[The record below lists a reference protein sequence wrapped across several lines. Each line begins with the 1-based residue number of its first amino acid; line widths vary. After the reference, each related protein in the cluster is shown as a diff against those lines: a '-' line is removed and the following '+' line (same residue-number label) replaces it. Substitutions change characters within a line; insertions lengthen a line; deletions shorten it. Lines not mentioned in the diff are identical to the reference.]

1 MRGRRPLCLVCRRP
15 PGALFHTPMD
25 NAAMSTGH
33 DAWTRRMLTG
43 GAIGGPLFVA
53 VFSVEGVRREG
64 YDPLREPV
72 SALALGERG
81 WVQRTNFVA
90 TGMLMLA
97 CSRGLGRLPA
107 DHPAASR
114 WGARLLG
121 LYAIGLVGAGVFV
134 TDPVEYGA
142 PGPAT
147 PIEPSQRGVLHEL
160 FSLQV
165 FAALGIA
172 ALTYASRFARTRR
185 PAWAVMSALAG
196 VLVPGGLVVFGQA
209 LAGEGGLRPIAGLI
223 QRLTICAGWS
233 WISALALAARRME
246 PRP

>member
-1 MRGRRPLCLVCRRP
+1 MRR
-15 PGALFHTPMD
+15 MD
-25 NAAMSTGH
+25 NAAMFTRH
-33 DAWTRRMLTG
+33 DAWTRLLLTG

-53 VFSVEGVRREG
+53 VFTVEGARREG

-81 WVQRTNFVA
+81 WVQRTNFLA
-90 TGMLMLA
+90 TGILMLA

-114 WGARLLG
+114 WGARLVG
-121 LYAIGLVGAGVFV
+121 LYAIGLVWAGVFV

-142 PGPAT
+142 PEPGT
-147 PIEPSQRGVLHEL
+147 EMEPSQHGMLHGL

-165 FAALGIA
+165 FAALGMA
-172 ALTYASRFARTRR
+172 GLTYASRFARTRK
-185 PAWAVMSALAG
+185 PVWAGMSALIG

-209 LAGEGGLRPIAGLI
+209 LSRDGGLRPVAGLI
-223 QRLTICAGWS
+223 QRLAICAGWS
-233 WISALALAARRME
+233 WVSALALAAPRME
-246 PRP
+246 PRAS

>member
-1 MRGRRPLCLVCRRP
+1 MGTR
-15 PGALFHTPMD
+15 
-25 NAAMSTGH
+25 H
-33 DAWTRRMLTG
+33 DAWTRLLLTG
-43 GAIGGPLFVA
+43 GAIGGPLFIA
-53 VFSVEGVRREG
+53 VFTVEGARREG

-81 WVQRTNFVA
+81 WVQRANFLA

-114 WGARLLG
+114 WGARLVG

-142 PGPAT
+142 PEPGIAMGPNR
-147 PIEPSQRGVLHEL
+147 RGMLHEL

-165 FAALGIA
+165 FAALGMA
-172 ALTYASRFARTRR
+172 GLTYASRFARTRK
-185 PAWAVMSALAG
+185 PAWAVMSALTG

-209 LAGEGGLRPIAGLI
+209 LSRDGGRRPVAGLI

-233 WISALALAARRME
+233 WVSALALAVRHME
-246 PRP
+246 PRAS

>member
-1 MRGRRPLCLVCRRP
+1 MG
-15 PGALFHTPMD
+15 
-25 NAAMSTGH
+25 TGH
-33 DAWTRRMLTG
+33 DGWTRLLLAG
-43 GAIGGPLFVA
+43 GAIGGPLFIA
-53 VFSVEGVRREG
+53 VFTLEGARREG

-97 CSRGLGRLPA
+97 CSRGLGRLPP
-107 DHPAASR
+107 DHPAASQ

-142 PGPAT
+142 PERGT
-147 PIEPSQRGVLHEL
+147 RVEPTQHDMLHGL

-165 FAALGIA
+165 FAALGLA
-172 ALTYASRFARTRR
+172 ALTYASRFARTRK
-185 PAWAVMSALAG
+185 
-196 VLVPGGLVVFGQA
+196 PG
-209 LAGEGGLRPIAGLI
+209 
-223 QRLTICAGWS
+223 
-233 WISALALAARRME
+233 
-246 PRP
+246 

>member
-1 MRGRRPLCLVCRRP
+1 MRTM
-15 PGALFHTPMD
+15 H
-25 NAAMSTGH
+25 NAVMGTRH
-33 DAWTRRMLTG
+33 DAWTRLLLTG

-53 VFSVEGVRREG
+53 VFTLEGVRREG
-64 YDPLREPV
+64 YEPLREPV

-81 WVQRTNFVA
+81 WVQRTSFIA
-90 TGMLMLA
+90 TGVLMLA

-142 PGPAT
+142 PEAGT
-147 PIEPSQRGVLHEL
+147 PMEPSRRGMLHGL

-165 FAALGIA
+165 FAALGMA
-172 ALTYASRFARTRR
+172 ALTYGLRFARTGK
-185 PAWAVMSALAG
+185 PTGAVISALTG

-209 LAGEGGLRPIAGLI
+209 LSRNGGLRPVAGLI
-223 QRLTICAGWS
+223 QRLAILAGWS
-233 WISALALAARRME
+233 WVTALALAARHTE
-246 PRP
+246 PGAS

>member
-1 MRGRRPLCLVCRRP
+1 VCPRVR
-15 PGALFHTPMD
+15 PGALSHTPMD
-25 NAAMSTGH
+25 NAAMGTRH

-43 GAIGGPLFVA
+43 GAIGGPLFIA
-53 VFSVEGVRREG
+53 VFTVEGARREG
-64 YDPLREPV
+64 YDALREPV

-81 WVQRTNFVA
+81 WVQRTNFLA

-97 CSRGLGRLPA
+97 CSCGLGRLPA

-114 WGARLLG
+114 WGARLVG

-142 PGPAT
+142 PEPGAPL
-147 PIEPSQRGVLHEL
+147 EPSQRGMLHGL

-165 FAALGIA
+165 FATLGMA
-172 ALTYASRFARTRR
+172 GLTYALRFTRTRK

-209 LAGEGGLRPIAGLI
+209 LSRDGGLRHVAGLI

-233 WISALALAARRME
+233 WISALALAARRMQ
-246 PRP
+246 PRA

>member
-1 MRGRRPLCLVCRRP
+1 MR
-15 PGALFHTPMD
+15 TMD
-25 NAAMSTGH
+25 NAAMGTRH
-33 DAWTRRMLTG
+33 DAWTRLLLTG

-53 VFSVEGVRREG
+53 VFTVEGARREG

-81 WVQRTNFVA
+81 WVQRTNFLA

-114 WGARLLG
+114 WGARLVG

-142 PGPAT
+142 PEAGVRMK
-147 PIEPSQRGVLHEL
+147 PSQHGMLHGL

-165 FAALGIA
+165 FATLGMA
-172 ALTYASRFARTRR
+172 GLTYASRFARTRK
-185 PAWAVMSALAG
+185 PVWAGISALTG

-209 LAGEGGLRPIAGLI
+209 LSREGGLRPVAGLI
-223 QRLTICAGWS
+223 QRLAICAGWS
-233 WISALALAARRME
+233 WVSALALAVPRME
-246 PRP
+246 PRAS